1 MEEIMKT
8 AKVISISLSPEMQ
21 NEINEISKLER
32 RSISE
37 IFREAFRQYAALRS
51 VQDVRKQLKRSPKA
65 KRLKQEDISSMIS
78 AKR

>member
-1 MEEIMKT
+1 MKT
-8 AKVISISLSPEMQ
+8 AKVISISLSSEMQ

-37 IFREAFRQYAALRS
+37 IFREAFRQYAASRS
-51 VQDVRKQLKRSPKA
+51 VQEVRKQLKKSPKS
-65 KRLKQEDISSMIS
+65 KRLKPDDIASMIS